1 MRKIISFMHISL
13 DGFVAGLNGEMDW
26 IKVDEEIFDYVGT
39 RISEGDTALYGR
51 VTYQMM
57 ENYWPTAGDKPTA
70 TRHDIEHS
78 KWYSK
83 VHKVVL
89 SKTMKAAGLTNT
101 KIISDNLSDRINEIK
116 QSRDGGNKDILLFGS
131 PTATHSLIQ
140 LNLIDGYWLF
150 ANPIILG
157 RGIPLFVDI
166 KDKIKLKLLT
176 TRQFTCG
183 VTELNYTVDSNNELL
198 IKVLAK
204 AGQYSKHLNNLTG
217 LEPVNS

>member
-26 IKVDEEIFDYVGT
+26 IKVDEEIFDYVGK
-39 RISEGDTALYGR
+39 RISEGGTALYGR

-57 ENYWPTAGDKPTA
+57 EGYWPTAADKPGA
-70 TRHDIEHS
+70 SKHDIEHS

-89 SKTMKAAGLTNT
+89 SKTMKDANLANT
-101 KIISDNLSDRINEIK
+101 TIISDNLSGRINEIK
-116 QSRDGGNKDILLFGS
+116 QSRDNGGKDILLFGS

-150 ANPIILG
+150 VNPIILG
-157 RGIPLFVDI
+157 RGIPLFTDI
-166 KDKIKLKLLT
+166 KDKIKLQLLT
-176 TRQFTCG
+176 TRPFTCG
-183 VTELNYTVDSNNELL
+183 VTELNYTVER
-198 IKVLAK
+198 
-204 AGQYSKHLNNLTG
+204 
-217 LEPVNS
+217 

>member
-26 IKVDEEIFDYVGT
+26 IKVDEEIFDYVGK

-51 VTYQMM
+51 VTYEMM
-57 ENYWPTAGDKPTA
+57 ENYWPAAAGKPTA

-89 SKTMKAAGLTNT
+89 SKTMKDTGLNNT
-101 KIISDNLSDRINEIK
+101 KIISSNLSDRINEIK
-116 QSRDGGNKDILLFGS
+116 QQGDKDILLFGS
-131 PTATHSLIQ
+131 PAATHSLIQ

-150 ANPIILG
+150 VNPIILG
-157 RGIPLFVDI
+157 RGIPLFAGI
-166 KDKIKLKLLT
+166 KDKIKLNLLT

-183 VTELNYTVDSNNELL
+183 VTELNYIVDR
-198 IKVLAK
+198 
-204 AGQYSKHLNNLTG
+204 Q
-217 LEPVNS
+217 

>member
-1 MRKIISFMHISL
+1 MHISL
-13 DGFVAGLNGEMDW
+13 DGFVAGPNGEMNW
-26 IKVDEEIFDYVGT
+26 IKVDQEIFDHVGK

-51 VTYQMM
+51 VTYEMM
-57 ENYWPTAGDKPTA
+57 EGYWPTAGNKPNA
-70 TRHDIEHS
+70 SRHDIEHS

-89 SKTMKAAGLTNT
+89 SKTLKGAELTNT
-101 KIISDNLSDRINEIK
+101 TIISDNLSDQINEIK
-116 QSRDGGNKDILLFGS
+116 QSRNGGSNDILLFGS

-150 ANPIILG
+150 VNPIILG

-176 TRQFTCG
+176 TRQFTSG
-183 VTELNYTVDSNNELL
+183 VTELNYTVDR
-198 IKVLAK
+198 
-204 AGQYSKHLNNLTG
+204 Q
-217 LEPVNS
+217 

>member
-26 IKVDEEIFDYVGT
+26 IKVDEELFDYVGK

-51 VTYQMM
+51 ATYQMM
-57 ENYWPTAGDKPTA
+57 ENYWPTAADKPTA
-70 TRHDIEHS
+70 TKHDIEHS

-89 SKTMKAAGLTNT
+89 SKTMKEAGLTNT

-116 QSRDGGNKDILLFGS
+116 QSRNGGSEDILLFGS

-140 LNLIDGYWLF
+140 MNLIDGYWLF
-150 ANPIILG
+150 VNPIILG
-157 RGIPLFVDI
+157 QGIPLFVDI

-176 TRQFTCG
+176 TTRQFTSG
-183 VTELNYTVDSNNELL
+183 VTELNYAVDRL
-198 IKVLAK
+198 
-204 AGQYSKHLNNLTG
+204 
-217 LEPVNS
+217 

>member
-26 IKVDEEIFDYVGT
+26 IKVDEEVFDHVGK

-57 ENYWPTAGDKPTA
+57 EDYWPTAADKPTA
-70 TRHDIEHS
+70 TKHDIEHA
-78 KWYSK
+78 KWYAK

-89 SKTMKAAGLTNT
+89 SKTMKDAGLPAGQAGLINT
-101 KIISDNLSDRINEIK
+101 KIISDNIAGNINEIK
-116 QSRDGGNKDILLFGS
+116 QQAGEDILLFGS

-150 ANPIILG
+150 VNPIILG
-157 RGIPLFVDI
+157 RGIPLFANI
-166 KDKIKLKLLT
+166 KDKIKLNLLT
-176 TRQFTCG
+176 TKQFTCG
-183 VTELNYTVDSNNELL
+183 VTELNYTVD
-198 IKVLAK
+198 K
-204 AGQYSKHLNNLTG
+204 Q
-217 LEPVNS
+217 